1 MWRIPITWSQGS
13 GFRVQF
19 LTLCGSARRLALP
32 PSDQT
37 VAPCEAGR
45 ANRLGEPR
53 IRAVRIIRCN
63 NMLPLLSIPISC
75 LASLLLFFFAGCVA
89 RPDKPLMTPAPAPS
103 MATVPASTN
112 ALERAERPLPQD
124 WWTAF
129 RDPELDRLIARA
141 REQNRNLAQ
150 ASARIEAAQ
159 AAARIVGAESAPQ
172 VSGSASA
179 SRSRM
184 SESTVSSSFI
194 PLYQTRLGMGF
205 QFAYEADL
213 WGRIRALR
221 EAAAKNVELSVS
233 ERATA
238 EITLCAEVAKAYL
251 SRLALLR
258 ESALLERQ
266 LAAYNETE
274 KLQTIRADAGFATDL
289 DSARTRIEVATR
301 EGERAAL
308 RERAQALR
316 HALDLLCGDAAVPG
330 GATNTAPA
338 EAFAPEVPETL
349 SLSLLEQ
356 RPDVASKRVKWEA
369 AVQRVHA
376 ARTARYPA
384 LTLSGKIGT
393 ESDSLS
399 DLLDWRSR
407 LWSIAAGLT
416 APILDGG
423 RLAASLDLERAGLNE
438 AAAGYEAAI
447 LNAYREVA
455 DALNTLHA
463 LTERQRAAE
472 AACEASRRAI
482 SLSRERYDKGFVTYL
497 EVIESERSL
506 LLAERTR
513 VQLQAGRQ
521 TATIDLIRALGIP

>member
-1 MWRIPITWSQGS
+1 MS
-13 GFRVQF
+13 
-19 LTLCGSARRLALP
+19 
-32 PSDQT
+32 
-37 VAPCEAGR
+37 
-45 ANRLGEPR
+45 R
-53 IRAVRIIRCN
+53 IRITPKIGRWT
-63 NMLPLLSIPISC
+63 LSV
-75 LASLLLFFFAGCVA
+75 GCWMFIFVGCIA
-89 RPDKPLMTPAPAPS
+89 RPDKPLMTPAPAPT
-103 MATVPASTN
+103 MAVVSVSTN
-112 ALERAERPLPQD
+112 ELERVARPLPVA

-129 RDPELDRLIARA
+129 RDQELDHLIARA
-141 REQNRNLAQ
+141 QKQNRNLAQ

-159 AAARIVGAESAPQ
+159 AAARIVGAESALQ
-172 VSGSASA
+172 VSGTASA

-184 SESTVSSSFI
+184 SASTVSSSFI

-221 EAAAKNVELSVS
+221 EAASKNVELSVA

-238 EITLCAEVAKAYL
+238 EITLCAEVAKAHL

-258 ESALLERQ
+258 ETALLDRQ

-301 EGERAAL
+301 EGERATL
-308 RERAQALR
+308 CERAQALR
-316 HALDLLCGDAAVPG
+316 HALDLLCGDAAAPG
-330 GATNTAPA
+330 VATNTPPV
-338 EAFAPEVPETL
+338 ETFTPEVPETL
-349 SLSLLEQ
+349 SLALLEQ
-356 RPDVASKRVKWEA
+356 RPDVAAKRVKWEA

-416 APILDGG
+416 SPILDGG
-423 RLAASLDLERAGLNE
+423 RLAASLDLERANRNE
-438 AAAGYEAAI
+438 AAAGYEAAV
-447 LNAYREVA
+447 LTAYREVA
-455 DALNTLHA
+455 DALNTLHS
-463 LTERQRAAE
+463 LVERQRAAE
-472 AACEASRRAI
+472 AAREASRRALA
-482 SLSRERYDKGFVTYL
+482 LSRERYDKGFVTYL
-497 EVIESERSL
+497 EVIESERAL
-506 LLAERTR
+506 LTAARTL

>member
-1 MWRIPITWSQGS
+1 
-13 GFRVQF
+13 
-19 LTLCGSARRLALP
+19 
-32 PSDQT
+32 
-37 VAPCEAGR
+37 
-45 ANRLGEPR
+45 
-53 IRAVRIIRCN
+53 
-63 NMLPLLSIPISC
+63 MLIFS
-75 LASLLLFFFAGCVA
+75 GCVA
-89 RPDKPLMTPAPAPS
+89 RPDKPLMTPAPAPT
-103 MATVPASTN
+103 MAVVPASTN
-112 ALERAERPLPQD
+112 VLERVERPLPRE

-129 RDPELDRLIARA
+129 RDSELDRLIARA

-159 AAARIVGAESAPQ
+159 AAARLVGAESALH
-172 VSGSASA
+172 VSSYGNIG
-179 SRSRM
+179 RSRI
-184 SESTVSSSFI
+184 SESTVASPFI
-194 PLYQTRLGMGF
+194 PLYQTRLGIGF

-233 ERATA
+233 ERASA

-258 ESALLERQ
+258 ETALLDRQ
-266 LAAYNETE
+266 LVAYGETE
-274 KLQTIRADAGFATDL
+274 KLQTVRSDAGFATDL
-289 DSARTRIEVATR
+289 DVSRTRIESANR
-301 EGERAAL
+301 AGERATL
-308 RERAQALR
+308 CERAQALR
-316 HALDLLCGDAAVPG
+316 HALDLLCGDAAAPG
-330 GATNTAPA
+330 VTTNTTLIDP
-338 EAFAPEVPETL
+338 FTPEVPETL
-349 SLSLLEQ
+349 SLALLGQ
-356 RPDVASKRVKWEA
+356 RPDVTAKRVKWEG

-393 ESDSLS
+393 ESERLS

-407 LWSIAAGLT
+407 LWSMAAGLA

-423 RLAASLDLERAGLNE
+423 RLAASLDIERATLDE
-438 AAAGYEAAI
+438 AAAGYEAAV
-447 LNAYREVA
+447 LTAYREVA
-455 DALNTLHA
+455 DVLNTLHS
-463 LTERQRAAE
+463 LVERQRAAE

-482 SLSRERYDKGFVTYL
+482 ALSRERYDKGFVTYL

>member
-1 MWRIPITWSQGS
+1 MHSVFQLVIGYSVLVIGYSKNSYRTLQRIS
-13 GFRVQF
+13 
-19 LTLCGSARRLALP
+19 RRGL
-32 PSDQT
+32 
-37 VAPCEAGR
+37 
-45 ANRLGEPR
+45 LGG
-53 IRAVRIIRCN
+53 
-63 NMLPLLSIPISC
+63 LLV
-75 LASLLLFFFAGCVA
+75 FVGCVA
-89 RPDKPLMTPAPAPS
+89 RPDKPLTTPAPAPT
-103 MATVPASTN
+103 MAVVPASTN
-112 ALERAERPLPQD
+112 TSERAERPLPQE

-141 REQNRNLAQ
+141 REQNRNLMQ

-159 AAARIVGAESAPQ
+159 AAARLVGADSALQ
-172 VSGSASA
+172 VSGTASA

-194 PLYQTRLGMGF
+194 PLYQTRLGIGF

-221 EAAAKNVELSVS
+221 EAATKNVELSVA

-238 EITLCAEVAKAYL
+238 EIALCAEVAKAHL
-251 SRLALLR
+251 SRLALQR
-258 ESALLERQ
+258 ETVLLNRQ
-266 LAAYNETE
+266 LAAYAETE
-274 KLQTIRADAGFATDL
+274 KLQTIRSDAGFATDL
-289 DSARTRIEVATR
+289 DVSRTRVESATR
-301 EGERAAL
+301 EGERAGL
-308 RERAQALR
+308 REREQALR
-316 HALDLLCGDAAVPG
+316 HALDLLCGDAAAPG
-330 GATNTAPA
+330 NATNAIPVD
-338 EAFAPEVPETL
+338 AFTPEVPGAL
-349 SLSLLEQ
+349 SLALLEQ
-356 RPDVASKRVKWEA
+356 RPDVVLKRAKWEA

-376 ARTARYPA
+376 ARVARYPA

-393 ESDSLS
+393 EFDRLA

-423 RLAASLDLERAGLNE
+423 RLAASLDIERAALHE
-438 AAAGYEAAI
+438 ATAGYEAVV
-447 LNAYREVA
+447 LTAYREVA

-463 LTERQRAAE
+463 LVERQRAAE
-472 AACEASRRAI
+472 AAREASRRTLA
-482 SLSRERYDKGFVTYL
+482 LSRERNDKGFVTYL

-506 LLAERTR
+506 LIAERTL

>member
-1 MWRIPITWSQGS
+1 MW
-13 GFRVQF
+13 
-19 LTLCGSARRLALP
+19 
-32 PSDQT
+32 
-37 VAPCEAGR
+37 
-45 ANRLGEPR
+45 
-53 IRAVRIIRCN
+53 
-63 NMLPLLSIPISC
+63 SIPI
-75 LASLLLFFFAGCVA
+75 ASKIALFKIGRWMLSVGCWMFIFAGCIA
-89 RPDKPLMTPAPAPS
+89 RPDKPLMTPAPAPA
-103 MATVPASTN
+103 MAVVPASTN
-112 ALERAERPLPQD
+112 AIERVARPLPIA

-159 AAARIVGAESAPQ
+159 AAARIVGAESALQ
-172 VSGSASA
+172 VSGTASA

-184 SESTVSSSFI
+184 SASTVSSSFI
-194 PLYQTRLGMGF
+194 PLYQTRLGIGF

-233 ERATA
+233 EHATA

-251 SRLALLR
+251 GHLALLR
-258 ESALLERQ
+258 ETALLECQ

-289 DSARTRIEVATR
+289 DSARTRIEVAIR
-301 EGERAAL
+301 EGERAGL

-316 HALDLLCGDAAVPG
+316 HALDLLCGDAAAPG
-330 GATNTAPA
+330 GATNAVPA
-338 EAFAPEVPETL
+338 EAFTPEVPETL
-349 SLSLLEQ
+349 SLELLEQ
-356 RPDVASKRVKWEA
+356 RPDVTAKRVKWEG

-393 ESDSLS
+393 ESDRLS

-416 APILDGG
+416 SPILDGG
-423 RLAASLDLERAGLNE
+423 RLAASLDLERANLNE
-438 AAAGYEAAI
+438 VSAGYEAAV
-447 LNAYREVA
+447 LTAYREVA
-455 DALNTLHA
+455 DALNTLHS
-463 LTERQRAAE
+463 LGERQRAAE
-472 AACEASRRAI
+472 AAREASRRALA
-482 SLSRERYDKGFVTYL
+482 LSRERYDKGFVTYL
-497 EVIESERSL
+497 EVIESERAFL
-506 LLAERTR
+506 TAERTR

>member
-1 MWRIPITWSQGS
+1 MWSIPITSKIAIFKIGRW
-13 GFRVQF
+13 
-19 LTLCGSARRLALP
+19 TLS
-32 PSDQT
+32 
-37 VAPCEAGR
+37 V
-45 ANRLGEPR
+45 
-53 IRAVRIIRCN
+53 
-63 NMLPLLSIPISC
+63 
-75 LASLLLFFFAGCVA
+75 GCWMFIFVGCIA
-89 RPDKPLMTPAPAPS
+89 RPDKPLMTPAPASS
-103 MATVPASTN
+103 MAVVPVSSN
-112 ALERAERPLPQD
+112 EVERVARPLPIA

-129 RDPELDRLIARA
+129 RDLELDRLIARA

-159 AAARIVGAESAPQ
+159 AAARIVGAESSLQ
-172 VSGSASA
+172 VSGTASA

-184 SESTVSSSFI
+184 SASTVSSSFI
-194 PLYQTRLGMGF
+194 PLYQTRLGIGF

-221 EAAAKNVELSVS
+221 EAAVKNVELSVS

-258 ESALLERQ
+258 ETALLDRQ

-274 KLQTIRADAGFATDL
+274 KLQIIRADAGFATDL

-308 RERAQALR
+308 CERTQALR
-316 HALDLLCGDAAVPG
+316 HALDLLCGDAAAPG
-330 GATNTAPA
+330 GATNTVPA
-338 EAFAPEVPETL
+338 EAFTPEVPETL
-349 SLSLLEQ
+349 SLALLEE

-416 APILDGG
+416 SPILDGG
-423 RLAASLDLERAGLNE
+423 RLAASLDLERANMNE
-438 AAAGYEAAI
+438 AAAGYEAAV
-447 LNAYREVA
+447 LTAYREVA
-455 DALNTLHA
+455 DALNTLHS
-463 LTERQRAAE
+463 LVERQRAAE
-472 AACEASRRAI
+472 AAREASRRALA
-482 SLSRERYDKGFVTYL
+482 LSRERYDKGFVTYL
-497 EVIESERSL
+497 EVIESERAL
-506 LLAERTR
+506 LTAERTL
-513 VQLQAGRQ
+513 VQLQASRQ

>member
-1 MWRIPITWSQGS
+1 MSRKSITSKIALLPYCLIALFKIGRW
-13 GFRVQF
+13 
-19 LTLCGSARRLALP
+19 TLS
-32 PSDQT
+32 
-37 VAPCEAGR
+37 V
-45 ANRLGEPR
+45 
-53 IRAVRIIRCN
+53 
-63 NMLPLLSIPISC
+63 
-75 LASLLLFFFAGCVA
+75 GCWMFVFIGCAA

-112 ALERAERPLPQD
+112 ARERAERPLPQE

-159 AAARIVGAESAPQ
+159 AAARIVGADSALQ
-172 VSGSASA
+172 VSGSANA
-179 SRSRM
+179 IRSRN
-184 SESTVSSSFI
+184 SENSVASSFLS
-194 PLYQTRLGMGF
+194 PYQTRLGASL

-221 EAAAKNVELSVS
+221 EAAVKNVELSVS

-238 EITLCAEVAKAYL
+238 EIALCAEVAKAYL
-251 SRLALLR
+251 SRLAIRR
-258 ESALLERQ
+258 ETGVLDRQ
-266 LAAYNETE
+266 LVAYNETE

-308 RERAQALR
+308 REREQALG
-316 HALDLLCGDAAVPG
+316 HALDLLCGDAAAPG
-330 GATNTAPA
+330 GATNTVPA

-349 SLSLLEQ
+349 SLALLEE
-356 RPDVASKRVKWEA
+356 RPDVAAKRVKWEA

-376 ARTARYPA
+376 ARMARYPA
-384 LTLSGKIGT
+384 LTLSGRIGT
-393 ESDSLS
+393 EADSLS

-423 RLAASLDLERAGLNE
+423 KLAASLDLERAGLSE
-438 AAAGYEAAI
+438 AAAGYEAAV
-447 LNAYREVA
+447 LTAYREVA

-463 LTERQRAAE
+463 LVERQRAAE
-472 AACEASRRAI
+472 AGREASRRAI

-506 LLAERTR
+506 LTAERTL

-521 TATIDLIRALGIP
+521 TATVDLIRALGIP